1 LWKKKRAKHN
11 SKPVDHSSKSKEGN
25 LIRKRT
31 HEICTKT
38 IRRINF
44 CPMRK
49 RRRVY
54 SSKPVECYD
63 HILKRT
69 SLCRAFTSE
78 G

>member
-1 LWKKKRAKHN
+1 
-11 SKPVDHSSKSKEGN
+11 VDHSSKSKEGN
-25 LIRKRT
+25 LIRKGT

-38 IRRINF
+38 IRRINC
-44 CPMRK
+44 CPMRE

-63 HILKRT
+63 HIPKRT
-69 SLCRAFTSE
+69 SLCRVFTSV

>member
-1 LWKKKRAKHN
+1 
-11 SKPVDHSSKSKEGN
+11 VDHSSKSKEGN
-25 LIRKRT
+25 LIRKGT

-38 IRRINF
+38 IRRINC
-44 CPMRK
+44 CPMRE

-54 SSKPVECYD
+54 SSKPVDD

-69 SLCRAFTSE
+69 SLCRVFTSE